1 MPEVHLIQIDIT
13 DQSEAERELKV
24 WQQWEHWLV
33 SEIANQRQEVE
44 WEYQTRSNRHMA
56 DMYAKGASSAIEEM
70 SRKLEWVREQIKK
83 VSATARLSR
92 DAQENTLNASLAQVL
107 TNHKEA

>member
-13 DQSEAERELKV
+13 DQSEAEHELKV

-33 SEIANQRQEVE
+33 GEIANQRQEVML
-44 WEYQTRSNRHMA
+44 EYQTRSNRHMA

-70 SRKLEWVREQIKK
+70 TRKLEWVREQIKK
-83 VSATARLSR
+83 VSAVAKRSR
-92 DAQENTLNASLAQVL
+92 DAQENTLNASLSQIV
-107 TNHKEA
+107 NQYKEA